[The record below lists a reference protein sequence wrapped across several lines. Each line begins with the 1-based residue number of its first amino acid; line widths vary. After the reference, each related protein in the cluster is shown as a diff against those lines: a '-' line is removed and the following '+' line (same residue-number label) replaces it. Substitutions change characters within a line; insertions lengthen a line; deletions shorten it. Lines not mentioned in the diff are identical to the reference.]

1 MSLHYLIT
9 KTLAS
14 SQNTFKKI
22 ENFQFDGFP
31 KLDIEIIRKKI
42 TFGYY
47 QLEQAY
53 GYLSEHFESNE
64 DYQFLV
70 SNNMENDE
78 DSKIVFAKIQSRHSN
93 SVKYKVFVRFKPN
106 SNQLDDIT
114 WVCSCKTGKRTL
126 GCCSHIAALIYFMA
140 IGRFNITNIPK
151 PGLRLKDV
159 IIPIAY
165 DSDENEDILGIET
178 SSNDMIKRSLSINSE
193 IENNPTA
200 SKK

>member
-1 MSLHYLIT
+1 MSLHYLIK
-9 KTLAS
+9 KTLTS

-22 ENFQFDGFP
+22 ENIQFDGFP

-53 GYLSEHFESNE
+53 GYLSEHFESNG

-70 SNNMENDE
+70 SNNMENDK
-78 DSKIVFAKIQSRHSN
+78 DSKIVFAKIQSRHLN
-93 SVKYKVFVRFKPN
+93 SVFVRFKPN

-126 GCCSHIAALIYFMA
+126 GCCSHVAALIYFMA

-165 DSDENEDILGIET
+165 DSDENEDIVGIET